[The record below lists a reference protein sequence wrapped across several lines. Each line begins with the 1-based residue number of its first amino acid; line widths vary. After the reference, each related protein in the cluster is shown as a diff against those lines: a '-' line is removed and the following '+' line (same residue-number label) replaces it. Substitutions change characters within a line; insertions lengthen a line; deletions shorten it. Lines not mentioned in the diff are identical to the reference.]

1 MSLLNSATTALGS
14 ATKVVAVLGAA
25 TGLAAVAN
33 KVTGIFSSLAAFTT
47 ALDVKL
53 PLPNVLHDYAT
64 YNYIIGLGCLSDEEA
79 NDPAQTYM
87 AGGSIP
93 LIAKTAGSDPNNRV
107 NTAYGKFDFFIEDL
121 VLEQQ
126 VGLESDFNSNVSNFS
141 FNIIEPYSMGMFIIA
156 LQQLAQEKGH
166 ANWRDAC
173 LTLTIQFRGNKE
185 TGQMVNIPNTYRWLP
200 IKLGS
205 LDMTVDHTGCKY
217 ACKAQAWGQLA
228 LTDSAMKLKGD
239 ISISGGGP
247 SGASV
252 QRLLQEGEDSLQ
264 VALNKRAQSFADA
277 ASAKTNGTFAPDQYL
292 ILFPND
298 WSSSGGSTSTS
309 ENDQGATTNGTAGAD
324 LLGKLKVTEVT
335 KGTQKNLEQAYD
347 DCNVLGQAIIDFD
360 SGSPG
365 DSPSG
370 KEKDVY
376 DNSSGTFFKS
386 KLTADPGRSDFK
398 FNQDSDIPN
407 AINQVLLKSKFIK
420 DTFDASNLSAE
431 GYRKWW
437 RIDPQTYY
445 LPSGTNLSVTGEK
458 PKLYVYRVIPYNV
471 HASRLIAVNTRAPGL
486 GPGGALEQQ
495 VVKEYNYIYTGKN
508 QDILKFDILFK
519 NGFASVMGTDDF
531 ERNADNVTATSQGEL
546 REEASDN
553 VDALGPGK
561 PPEQSPGV
569 IPTIVKFFKTLTNTD
584 KKGGGG
590 PDSPATRAARL
601 FHDSV
606 TNSQQDMTNIKLT
619 IMGDPYYI
627 AHSGIGNFTGE
638 ETDKVNLFND
648 GSINYQNGEVDFLV
662 KFRTPSDINQ
672 TTGLYNFQ
680 AGSQSVPVI
689 AWSGLYHLNNIT
701 STFSKGQFTQVL
713 HAARRPY
720 QEAEEEGTAEDTYN
734 TNRQPKKLLPPEADE

>member
-1 MSLLNSATTALGS
+1 MGLLNSATTSLGS

-25 TGLAAVAN
+25 TGLAAVAS
-33 KVTGIFSSLAAFTT
+33 KVTGIFSSLASLANP
-47 ALDVKL
+47 LNVKL

-64 YNYIIGLGCLSDEEA
+64 YDYVLGLGCLSDEEA
-79 NDPAQTYM
+79 NDPGNTYM
-87 AGGSIP
+87 SGGSIS
-93 LIAKTAGSDPNNRV
+93 LIAKSANAEPNNRV

-121 VLEQQ
+121 VLQQQ

-200 IKLGS
+200 IKLGD
-205 LDMTVDHTGCKY
+205 LEMTVNHTGCRY

-277 ASAKTNGTFAPDQYL
+277 ASAKSGGTFSPDQYL

-298 WSSSGGSTSTS
+298 WSSSGNGESSS
-309 ENDQGATTNGTAGAD
+309 ENNQGATTNGTANAD
-324 LLGKLKVTEVT
+324 LLTKLKVSEVS
-335 KGTQKNLEQAYD
+335 KGSLKNLEQSYD

-360 SGSPG
+360 SGGPG
-365 DSPSG
+365 DTPSG

-386 KLTADPGRSDFK
+386 RLTADPGRSDFK

-437 RIDPQTYY
+437 RIDTQTYY
-445 LPSGTNLSVTGEK
+445 LPAGTNLSVTGEK

-471 HASRLIAVNTRAPGL
+471 HASRLIAVNTKAPGFDAL
-486 GPGGALEQQ
+486 GEQ

-508 QDILKFDILFK
+508 QDILNFELKFK
-519 NGFASVMGTDDF
+519 NGFAQVMGTDDF

-546 REEASDN
+546 REENSDN

-561 PPEQSPGV
+561 PPDTSPGI

-601 FHDSV
+601 FHDAV
-606 TNSQQDMTNIKLT
+606 TNSDLDMTNINLT

-627 AHSGIGNFTGE
+627 AHSGVGNFTGE
-638 ETDKVNLFND
+638 ETDKVNLYND
-648 GSINYQNGEVDFLV
+648 GSINYQNGEVDFLIN
-662 KFRTPSDINQ
+662 FRTPADINQ
-672 TTGLYNFQ
+672 TTGLYDFRT
-680 AGSQSVPVI
+680 GSQTLPVI
-689 AWSGLYHLNNIT
+689 AWSGFYHLNNIT

-720 QEAEEEGTAEDTYN
+720 QEAPDEGTAEDTYN
-734 TNRQPKKLLPPEADE
+734 TNRQPKKLPPPEADE